1 MASKTS
7 LYTGII
13 VEEEFE
19 LTLGDLSR
27 ACAMDAEWLIKL
39 VEEGVLEPL
48 HTSPDKWRFS
58 GISLQRARR
67 VRRLQSDLGINL
79 AGAALALELLDEIE
93 NLRSRLA
100 TLESLMEE

>member
-1 MASKTS
+1 MASKTT

-13 VEEEFE
+13 VEEDFEFS
-19 LTLGDLSR
+19 LGDLCR

-67 VRRLQSDLGINL
+67 VKRLQSDLGINL

-93 NLRSRLA
+93 NLRERLA
-100 TLESLMEE
+100 TLESMIE